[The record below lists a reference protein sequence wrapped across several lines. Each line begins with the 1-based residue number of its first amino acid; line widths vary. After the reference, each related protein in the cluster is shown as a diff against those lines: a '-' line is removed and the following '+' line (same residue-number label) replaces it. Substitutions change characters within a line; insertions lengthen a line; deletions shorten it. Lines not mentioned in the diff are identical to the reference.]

1 MKQILPL
8 ILISAI
14 ISVFLA
20 SCTWVPE
27 GKATKL
33 REKTTIK
40 TFDDVNDPIVFDLM
54 IPETFTFGG
63 KEGNVSNSIY
73 IGSALVVYDWEND
86 KIVDFVYS
94 PELGYC
100 GEQTLS
106 LVKDS
111 NGVCNYY
118 MGSWGLKRLSVLNA
132 ASTKLKTIKVFQ
144 DKYVQSGI
152 SDSVYSDCSN
162 ALIYYRKDYSMSEG
176 TLLGV
181 RVVNP
186 DTKDFGPEM
195 TFYTTNNPEAS
206 NLFVPDGNGN
216 FWIACEVEFKDE
228 HYRKNTKIFRIN
240 TAENKAEEPLVTFD
254 NHKNADYDVMD
265 GWSTHDEY
273 EILYADV
280 TSLILLKTTYVGY
293 IADSSQLLCIDI
305 ATETVSEI
313 AKTENASNN
322 YLSKVVKASDKLYEI
337 EEVYTPDTREYFTY
351 IFTINLSEK
360 KLEPQLE
367 GVKSE
372 LKRLDSIRV
381 YGNKVFLINANG
393 YYVDMICYDAS
404 LNKFGDLK
412 TISVKDLYN

>member
-1 MKQILPL
+1 MKKILPL
-8 ILISAI
+8 ILL
-14 ISVFLA
+14 SVFLA

-40 TFDDVNDPIVFDLM
+40 TFDDVNDPIVFDLR

-63 KEGNVSNSIY
+63 KEGNASDSIY
-73 IGSALVVYDWEND
+73 IGSALVVYDWENE

-94 PELGYC
+94 PELGHC

-132 ASTKLKTIKVFQ
+132 ASTKLKTIKVSEE
-144 DKYVQSGI
+144 KYVQSGI
-152 SDSVYSDCSN
+152 SDSVYSDCTN

-181 RVVNP
+181 RVMDP
-186 DTKDFGPEM
+186 DKSEPGSEM
-195 TFYTTNNPEAS
+195 TFYTANNPEAS
-206 NLFVPDGNGN
+206 DLFVSDGNGN
-216 FWIACEVEFKDE
+216 FWIACEVELRDE
-228 HYRKNTKIFRIN
+228 HYRKNTKIFKIN
-240 TAENKAEEPLVTFD
+240 AAENKAEEPLLTFD
-254 NHKNADYDVMD
+254 NHKDADYDVMD
-265 GWSTHDEY
+265 GWSTHDDY
-273 EILYADV
+273 EILYADD

-305 ATETVSEI
+305 ATGTVSEI
-313 AKTENASNN
+313 AKTENAPKN
-322 YLSKVVKASDKLYEI
+322 YLSKVVKAADKLYEI
-337 EEVYTPDTREYFTY
+337 EEVYNPDSQEYFTY
-351 IFTINLSEK
+351 IFAINLAEK
-360 KLEPQLE
+360 KLEPQLD

-381 YGNKVFLINANG
+381 YNDKVFLINANG

-412 TISVKDLYN
+412 TISAKDLYN